1 MTVKEREGQR
11 PYRLQCRSG
20 GDGGQAAPVANDSGP
35 TAAVDRL
42 RQWPANRR
50 GGLTAA
56 VKRSRQSSPTARSLT
71 MCVDRRVTDVA
82 QGPVTTSIAE
92 GMQKRPLEDG
102 RYREVKALSNPEC
115 AATAPQRAHTV
126 DSARNRGKMV
136 KQECDGLQMTSREH
150 DQATA
155 VTGLESTAEP
165 FRCVATSTLWTWGVL
180 LSQSVPWMP
189 LKDLSRSVAVLWLL
203 MSFTLGSVYRSNL
216 KAMIIL
222 PRIDLPFSSLDEL
235 AESNIDSI
243 LVNGSAIHFHIM
255 NSSTSSSL
263 GRLKNKIQLFYV
275 DQLPLAKQMMLRG
288 EGVGL
293 TFKMSI
299 LSIMND
305 LFSTVNLPFLFTSDI
320 TVKVNDTTP
329 VD

>member
-136 KQECDGLQMTSREH
+136 KQGMTSREH

-255 NSSTSSSL
+255 LFFTLSVLSPE
-263 GRLKNKIQLFYV
+263 LKHQL
-275 DQLPLAKQMMLRG
+275 QPRA
-288 EGVGL
+288 
-293 TFKMSI
+293 T
-299 LSIMND
+299 
-305 LFSTVNLPFLFTSDI
+305 
-320 TVKVNDTTP
+320 
-329 VD
+329 